1 MLLSEIV
8 KILDEALKIEIA
20 YEWDNVGLLVG
31 DKEKNI
37 NKIMLALEITKET
50 IDEAKKNSIDL
61 IISHHPLIFKALKT
75 ITTDHEKSKYIID
88 AIKNDIAIYS
98 SHTNFDM
105 ISDGLNDYVANL
117 LELED
122 VKSLVYETSQEFG
135 IGRIGK
141 LRSEMNINE
150 FSSYVIKKLNL
161 SDIKVVR
168 GSDESIKKVAVV
180 NGSGIEYWKEAKA
193 LGCDIYVTGDVKY
206 HEAQDIK
213 ETGMSII
220 DAGHYGTE
228 KHFNV
233 AMKNFLKDILSED
246 IEIYTSTSMEDP
258 FLAIQA

>member
-8 KILDEALKIEIA
+8 KILDKVLKVEIA

-31 DKEKNI
+31 DKEKSI
-37 NKIMLALEITKET
+37 EKIMLTLEVTKET

-75 ITTDHEKSKYIID
+75 ITTDDEKSKCIID

-105 ISDGLNDYVANL
+105 LKGGLNDYVADL

-122 VKSLVYETSQEFG
+122 TTALAYETSQDFG

-141 LRSEMNINE
+141 LKSRMNISE
-150 FSSYVIKKLNL
+150 FSNFVIKKLNL
-161 SDIKVVR
+161 SDIKLVI
-168 GSDESIKKVAVV
+168 GMDKTIEKVAVV
-180 NGSGIEYWKEAKA
+180 NGSGIEYWKEAKE
-193 LGCDIYVTGDVKY
+193 LGCDIFITGDVKY

-213 ETGMSII
+213 EAGMNII
-220 DAGHYGTE
+220 DAGHFGTE

-233 AMKNFLKDILSED
+233 VMKKILKNTLSKD

-258 FLAIQA
+258 FLVIQA

>member
-1 MLLSEIV
+1 MLLSEVV

-31 DKEKNI
+31 NKEKNI
-37 NKIMLALEITKET
+37 KKIMLTLEITKET

-105 ISDGLNDYVANL
+105 LSGGLNDYVADL

-122 VKSLVYETSQEFG
+122 TTALVYETSKEFG

-141 LRSEMNINE
+141 LKSEMDINR
-150 FSSYVIKKLNL
+150 FSRYVIKKLNL
-161 SDIKVVR
+161 SDIRVVI
-168 GSDESIKKVAVV
+168 GSDKNIEKVAVV

-193 LGCDIYVTGDVKY
+193 SGCDIYITGDVKY

-213 ETGMSII
+213 ETGMNII

-228 KHFNV
+228 KYFNV
-233 AMKNFLKDILSED
+233 AMKNFLKDILSKD

>member
-37 NKIMLALEITKET
+37 KKIMLTLEITKET

-105 ISDGLNDYVANL
+105 LSGGLNDYVADL

-122 VKSLVYETSQEFG
+122 TTALVYETSQEFG

-141 LRSEMNINE
+141 LKTKMDINE
-150 FSSYVIKKLNL
+150 FSKYVIKKLNL
-161 SDIKVVR
+161 SDVKIVR
-168 GSDESIKKVAVV
+168 GSDKNIEKVGVV
-180 NGSGIEYWKEAKA
+180 NGAGIEYWKEAKA
-193 LGCDIYVTGDVKY
+193 LGCDIYITGDVKY

-213 ETGMSII
+213 EAGMSII
-220 DAGHYGTE
+220 DAGHFGTE

-233 AMKNFLKDILSED
+233 AMKNFLRNILSKD
-246 IEIYTSTSMEDP
+246 IEIYNSTSMEDP